1 MPLFPNGKISSNIAR
16 NRATIPVREDLWT
29 LVMKSRIQSTSDLSE
44 LIRKHRKALGMTQA
58 DLAGASGLGPRFI
71 GDLERGKPTCEI
83 GKTLLVLKMLGIE
96 VTVSMPTSSDN
107 E

>member
-1 MPLFPNGKISSNIAR
+1 MGVNTPGIGYYYRTGRIIRCREMMKTIHSIDDLAEFIA
-16 NRATIPVREDLWT
+16 N
-29 LVMKSRIQSTSDLSE
+29 
-44 LIRKHRKALGMTQA
+44 HRKSLELTQI

-83 GKTLLVLKMLGIE
+83 GKTLQVLTMLGIE
-96 VTVSMPTSSDN
+96 LQVITRPDTH